1 MEKTKSKVE
10 DEEIGN
16 IIENINDN
24 MILLIDHI
32 NKITDERSKVKQ
44 ELEIIRQHISKFFEN
59 V

>member
-24 MILLIDHI
+24 MILLIEHI

>member
-24 MILLIDHI
+24 MILLVEHI

-44 ELEIIRQHISKFFEN
+44 ELEIIRLHISKFFEN

>member
-24 MILLIDHI
+24 MILLVEHI